1 MNLENY
7 ISVTGLQG
15 LYKMA
20 GNRKNGLI
28 VEDLDS
34 GKRKF
39 CPSRRHQFTP
49 LESIAIYTD
58 DGESIELKH
67 VFKNM
72 LDQLEDNPPPAT
84 SAKPEVLREYFFDV
98 LPTHD
103 EDRVYGSDIKKV
115 IKWFKFLQD
124 RDLLKDEPETETEE
138 AEASAEE
145 ANTTEE

>member
-7 ISVTGLQG
+7 IAVTGLSG
-15 LYKMA
+15 LYKLA

-39 CPSRRHQFTP
+39 CPSRRYQFTP

-58 DGESIELKH
+58 DGESIELKN
-67 VFKNM
+67 VFRNM
-72 LDQLEDNPPPAT
+72 KDQLEDNPPLAT
-84 SAKPEVLREYFFDV
+84 TAKPEELREYFFDV

-103 EDRVYGSDIKKV
+103 EDRVYTSDIKKV
-115 IKWFKFLQD
+115 IKWFNFLNE
-124 RDLLKDEPETETEE
+124 RNLLDDQPEVAQAETVDSEE
-138 AEASAEE
+138 
-145 ANTTEE
+145 

>member
-39 CPSRRHQFTP
+39 CPARRHQFTP

-58 DGESIELKH
+58 DGESIELKN
-67 VFKNM
+67 VFRNM
-72 LDQLEDNPPPAT
+72 HDQFEDNPPPAT
-84 SAKPEVLREYFFDV
+84 SSKPEDLREYFFDV

-103 EDRVYGSDIKKV
+103 EDRVYTSDIKKV
-115 IKWFKFLQD
+115 IKWFVFLNE
-124 RDLLKDEPETETEE
+124 RGLLEDAPEATE
-138 AEASAEE
+138 AEAVEE
-145 ANTTEE
+145 EQDAQ